1 MTNTDGLIKDVA
13 FDIITLITVWGLFCN
28 SNVNVLY
35 YDKPYKINNTLI
47 GLGFST
53 YFLTKYK

>member
-1 MTNTDGLIKDVA
+1 MPNTDSLIKDVA

-28 SNVNVLY
+28 SNVNVFY
-35 YDKPYKINNTLI
+35 YDKTYKINTTLI

-53 YFLTKYK
+53 YFLRKYS